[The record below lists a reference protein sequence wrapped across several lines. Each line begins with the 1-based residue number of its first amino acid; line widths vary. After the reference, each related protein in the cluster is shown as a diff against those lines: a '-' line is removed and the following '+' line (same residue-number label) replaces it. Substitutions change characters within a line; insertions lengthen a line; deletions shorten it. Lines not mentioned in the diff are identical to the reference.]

1 MRRSV
6 SLLSCL
12 RLLARLRLL
21 SRVRLFQTNLSRSVR
36 EQWQI

>member
-12 RLLARLRLL
+12 RLLTRLRLL

>member
-21 SRVRLFQTNLSRSVR
+21 SRVRLFQTDLPRSVR
-36 EQWQI
+36 EQWEI